1 MSNAKKK
8 FDPPEEEELLME
20 FEDEEEE
27 EIEEAPPEDLQLFDS
42 GEKTRQIPSANATR
56 TGIAIGGARLGRKK
70 SAEDTLAALQEA
82 ASTPVQTVDE
92 NGDFVGVKALI
103 ENKGDKYPQLYGNYY
118 VLDHL
123 IDGGMAKICRARF
136 LGEEAEKIV
145 AIKMVQE
152 KFSKD
157 KEFKSMFVDELKV
170 SFGLQHPNIA
180 ATFDYGEIRE
190 QLFVSMEYI
199 HGKNLDQIL
208 RKMQETKRVYPV
220 DVAVFII
227 AKVCEGLGYAHK
239 FTNNLTGESLN
250 IVHRDISPHNIMLT
264 FEGYVK
270 VIDFGIAK
278 ASSNQEKTQD
288 GAIKGKVSYIAP
300 EYLDGKEIDGRYDEF
315 AVGLTIWEMLVGK
328 RVFKGETDILTLRQ
342 ILECNV
348 PAPSLYNKD
357 VPPELDKI
365 ILKALSKDP
374 NDRYPDMEA
383 LGRDLVKFL
392 YTAYPDFYESQLGP
406 FLQELYQDEYDHDC
420 ETFRSWG
427 EIDLRTIND
436 QVKQLRD
443 LKREEAQ
450 QRGIPMLEFD
460 LDEGKSLVGSD
471 GEEEE
476 VTLTLDKEGVGGGYR
491 ARAKQRQSG
500 HQAKLMQKMLA
511 MAAEGGASAGKTG
524 SRKVAATGSRK
535 IRKRVRPS
543 HESEVQESATPKK
556 KKASAKGKKTGKKVK
571 KSKKVKK
578 KRQPFLDKAIIIGG
592 LLIAA
597 WHFGLSKKVLDLIF
611 PTDDLLVPKTKVEA
625 TSGAQTAPTQYD
637 SLSEEDFFEKVDQ
650 ESLGESN

>member
-1 MSNAKKK
+1 MASLKKK
-8 FDPPEEEELLME
+8 NESPPEEDLLLE

-27 EIEEAPPEDLQLFDS
+27 VVEPEIPPELELS
-42 GEKTRQIPSANATR
+42 SPKESTRKISVGGPAPAARASLAATSTR
-56 TGIAIGGARLGRKK
+56 GIGRKK
-70 SAEDTLAALQEA
+70 NVDDALAALQEA
-82 ASTPVQTVDE
+82 ATSSTGGVDA
-92 NGDFVGVKALI
+92 NGEFSGVKALL

-157 KEFKSMFVDELKV
+157 PEFKSMFVDELKV

-208 RKMQETKRVYPV
+208 KKIVESKKVYPV
-220 DVAVFII
+220 DIAVYII
-227 AKVCEGLGYAHK
+227 SKVCEGLGYAHK

-278 ASSNQEKTQD
+278 ASSNSEKTQD

-300 EYLDGKEIDGRYDEF
+300 EYLDGKDIDGRYDEF
-315 AVGLTIWEMLVGK
+315 AVGLTLWEMLVGK
-328 RVFKGETDILTLRQ
+328 RVFKAETDMATLRQ
-342 ILECNV
+342 IIECKV
-348 PAPSLYNKD
+348 HAPSIFNPE
-357 VPPELDKI
+357 VPKELDRI
-365 ILKALSKDP
+365 ILKSLSKDP
-374 NDRYPDMEA
+374 DDRYPDMEA

-392 YTAYPDFYESQLGP
+392 YTSYPDFYEGKIGT
-406 FLQELYQDEYDHDC
+406 FLQEIYQEEFDRDC

-427 EIDLRTIND
+427 EIDLSTIND

-443 LKREEAQ
+443 LKRAEAQ
-450 QRGIPMLEFD
+450 QRGIPMLD
-460 LDEGKSLVGSD
+460 LDMDEGKSLVGADSD
-471 GEEEE
+471 SDSM
-476 VTLTLDKEGVGGGYR
+476 TLTLDKEGVGVGYR
-491 ARAKQRQSG
+491 TRAKQRQAG
-500 HQAKLMQKMLA
+500 HQAKLMQQMLKD
-511 MAAEGGASAGKTG
+511 GPIKAGKARSVTA
-524 SRKVAATGSRK
+524 SKK
-535 IRKRVRPS
+535 IRKKTKTVS
-543 HESEVQESATPKK
+543 DGTKK
-556 KKASAKGKKTGKKVK
+556 KKISRKKKVA
-571 KSKKVKK
+571 KK
-578 KRQPFLDKAIIIGG
+578 KGQPFLDKAFIIGG
-592 LLIAA
+592 ALVLA
-597 WHFGLSKKVLDLIF
+597 WHFGLSQKILDMIF
-611 PTDDLLVPKTKVEA
+611 PADELLIPIQQKERVKPVESEAETDSKYQDL
-625 TSGAQTAPTQYD
+625 SN
-637 SLSEEDFFEKVDQ
+637 EELFDKLEQ
-650 ESLGESN
+650 ESIESPESD